1 MVCFEGGGEWKKGS
15 PIWGGPDG
23 AGGVTYRRKV
33 TGEDVLFLFDVAYL
47 D

>member
-1 MVCFEGGGEWKKGS
+1 MEKRE
-15 PIWGGPDG
+15 PHLGGPDG